1 MKKYDTYL
9 TKENMDY
16 WGEKILRIMSI
27 DRGDVRTGI
36 AVCDKLELL
45 ASPVCVI
52 KESDFDL
59 LIPKLIDQILQLKA
73 EEVVIGYPKNLDGSI
88 GISAQKSEK
97 LIETLKKRMPNVNF
111 VLWDERNT
119 TISAKRALIEN
130 NKNSFKQKNIID
142 AVAAT
147 IILESYMHFKKR
159 KKNNKQ

>member
-97 LIETLKKRMPNVNF
+97 LIETLKKR
-111 VLWDERNT
+111 
-119 TISAKRALIEN
+119 I
-130 NKNSFKQKNIID
+130 NSIYQK
-142 AVAAT
+142 
-147 IILESYMHFKKR
+147 
-159 KKNNKQ
+159 